1 MLLCKKQESLI
12 RIQFERMIVVR
23 YSEKGET
30 VSKSAQPVFGVSF
43 HDFIERENATTSM
56 ELASE
61 FGLSLREVKHL
72 KKRLGRS

>member
-1 MLLCKKQESLI
+1 
-12 RIQFERMIVVR
+12 MITLR
-23 YSEKGET
+23 YSEKGEFCAKGT
-30 VSKSAQPVFGVSF
+30 QQVFGVSF